1 LRGLSKAGDHAA
13 APRQLDDSAND
24 STFIKKLKGKSDDI
38 DNAAARNRAAS
49 KLTNTANQTCASGL
63 CRRVAAALT
72 SPAMDDA
79 TINAAVSRF
88 LKSVSVSAHREIE
101 KVVRKAIASGA
112 AREGEVLTVGVTLA
126 SEKLDLDIT
135 IFNKIDL

>member
-1 LRGLSKAGDHAA
+1 VSARGCGFNLPS
-13 APRQLDDSAND
+13 
-24 STFIKKLKGKSDDI
+24 
-38 DNAAARNRAAS
+38 
-49 KLTNTANQTCASGL
+49 
-63 CRRVAAALT
+63 
-72 SPAMDDA
+72 MDDA